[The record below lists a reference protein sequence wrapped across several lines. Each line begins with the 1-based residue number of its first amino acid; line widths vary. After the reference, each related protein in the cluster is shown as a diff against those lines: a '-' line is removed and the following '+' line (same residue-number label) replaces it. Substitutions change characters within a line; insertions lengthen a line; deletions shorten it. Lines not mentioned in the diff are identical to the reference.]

1 MNNRRAAIIASIILI
16 AAVASASAQNVDARI
31 IGFETSVVYGY
42 NVGTQTMGY
51 ANSYGIDL
59 TLTDALV
66 AGFVFTSNAG
76 GSLADSF
83 MLNFAYGLGDRLGM
97 NIAVGNAAAAAHVGV
112 GMYYNIFERK
122 VQDTLVSVLK
132 LKVGYD
138 FAPSTGFDTGDI
150 LMGLGLVLG
159 M

>member
-1 MNNRRAAIIASIILI
+1 MNKKPVVIIASIILI
-16 AAVASASAQNVDARI
+16 LAAASVSAQNVDTKI

-42 NVGTQTMGY
+42 NVGSQAMGY
-51 ANSYGIDL
+51 ANSYGINL
-59 TLTDALV
+59 TLTDSLV
-66 AGFVFTSNAG
+66 AGFLFTSNAG
-76 GSLADSF
+76 GSLVNSF
-83 MLNFAYGLGDRLGM
+83 MLNFAYGLGDKLGL
-97 NIAVGNAAAAAHVGV
+97 NLAVGNAAAVAHVGV

-132 LKVGYD
+132 LRVGYD
-138 FAPSTGFDTGDI
+138 YAPSTGFDTGDI